1 MILGFTIVQVIVASA
16 AGALAVVLGLLGR
29 RPSDVTLAGPVL
41 VELLLVAQV
50 VVAIVAPGA
59 GNAPSGNP
67 YEFWAYLLS
76 ALLIPIAG
84 VAWALVERSRWSTVV
99 VGIACLAVAIM
110 TYRMEIIWSVQGA

>member
-1 MILGFTIVQVIVASA
+1 MILGFTIAQVVVASV
-16 AGALAVVLGLLGR
+16 AGVLAVVLGLVGR
-29 RPSDVTLAGPVL
+29 KPSDITLAGPVL
-41 VELLLVAQV
+41 VEVLLIAQV
-50 VVAIVAPGA
+50 VVAIAAPAA

-76 ALLIPIAG
+76 ALLIPVAG

>member
-1 MILGFTIVQVIVASA
+1 MILGFTVVQVVVATA
-16 AGALAVVLGLLGR
+16 AGVLAIVLGLSGR
-29 RPSDVTLAGPVL
+29 RPSDLTLAGPAL

-59 GNAPSGNP
+59 GNPPSGNP
-67 YEFWAYLLS
+67 SEFWAYLLS
-76 ALLIPIAG
+76 ALLIPVGG

-99 VGIACLAVAIM
+99 VGVACLAVAIM